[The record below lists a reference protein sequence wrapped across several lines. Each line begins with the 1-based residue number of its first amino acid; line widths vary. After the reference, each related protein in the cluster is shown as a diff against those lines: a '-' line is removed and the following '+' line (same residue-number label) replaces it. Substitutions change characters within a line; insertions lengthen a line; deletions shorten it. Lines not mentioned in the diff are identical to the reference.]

1 MVLRKITEVVVCDTP
16 GTSSIVDFRSVSE
29 RALRACGKIRALW
42 DKCSRHCFWTICAN
56 WWMQTVLCTVI
67 VYKLGCNIV
76 SATKT
81 RILLFR
87 HRIWY
92 SIRRTMPANFK
103 MSPFICNTTW
113 SHFVLE
119 WRRKKILISSLVV
132 TCVKVHSSYL
142 HKGSRKPN
150 YCSLITIHDPN
161 GFSWHFLHYDF
172 VRLFEKWQWPND
184 PVHQTGLTVFFSES
198 ENEVVRWCI
207 PLVLVFPKV
216 ADAHVYIYIS
226 LFIYLYTW
234 YFLWPKHPKHVHM
247 YAM

>member
-161 GFSWHFLHYDF
+161 GFSWHFYTTILF
-172 VRLFEKWQWPND
+172 VYLRSDSDPMTQFTKRDLLFSSQNRKMRSSDGASLW
-184 PVHQTGLTVFFSES
+184 F
-198 ENEVVRWCI
+198 WCS
-207 PLVLVFPKV
+207 PKV